1 MGSLVL
7 LDRRADG
14 VAVVTLN
21 NPKVNALSQA
31 LLAELRE
38 VALELTANPAG
49 AVVITGGER
58 IFAAGADISEFGGA
72 DEGARITRG
81 FHEALDAVAA
91 IPRFVIGAV
100 SGYALGGDCE
110 LALACDY
117 RVGGERAVF
126 GQPEILLGI
135 IPGAGGTQR
144 LARLVGV
151 SRAKELILTGRFV
164 AADEALRI
172 GLATEVVSATEV
184 LPRAMELAQVLANGP
199 RLAMTAAKQVIDAG
213 ADLDLAAALR
223 AEQQAFAHLFGTSD
237 QTLGMRSFIDNDPGK
252 AVFE

>member
-1 MGSLVL
+1 
-7 LDRRADG
+7 
-14 VAVVTLN
+14 VVTLDR
-21 NPKVNALSQA
+21 PKVNALSRQMQNDIGQ
-31 LLAELRE
+31 
-38 VALELTANPAG
+38 VARDLSDDASVR
-49 AVVITGGER
+49 AVVFYGGDR
-58 IFAAGADISEFGGA
+58 NFAAGADIKEMVEWDRDQAWQQAPGLHIDF
-72 DEGARITRG
+72 
-81 FHEALDAVAA
+81 DAVAA
-91 IPRFVIGAV
+91 MPQPTIAAV
-100 SGYALGGDCE
+100 TGYALGGGCE
-110 LALACDY
+110 LALCCDI
-117 RVGGERAVF
+117 RIAADNATF

-223 AEQQAFAHLFGTSD
+223 AEQQAFARLFGTSD
-237 QTLGMRSFIDNDPGK
+237 QTLGMRSFIDNGPGK